1 VTPPQAPFAAEVARY
16 LADCAEHAG
25 LLSPA
30 CHPTEDGALKLIYHR
45 GKDQAGQV
53 RAAFRAAVAAR
64 PPAGRRRLSA
74 APSPAM
80 EGQEAFPKEA
90 PPS

>member
-1 VTPPQAPFAAEVARY
+1 MTAVALPDMPFAAEVAQY

-30 CHPTEDGALKLIYHR
+30 CHPTEDGAVKLIWHH

-53 RAAFRAAVAAR
+53 RAAFRAVAAV
-64 PPAGRRRLSA
+64 PPAARRRRQAEQS
-74 APSPAM
+74 
-80 EGQEAFPKEA
+80 
-90 PPS
+90 